1 MYIVLFLI
9 GCALISFVAYHVIA
23 YRNPISSICAL
34 ARRDPQDYPH
44 DKAMPSV
51 PQERLECLL

>member
-23 YRNPISSICAL
+23 YRNPYKLYMCFGKKDP
-34 ARRDPQDYPH
+34 ARL
-44 DKAMPSV
+44 PS
-51 PQERLECLL
+51 